1 MESTTKANPLRGG
14 DAKPGASP
22 SRQPSRRKEMVSMP
36 HRAASVP
43 RRMSVILAIALL
55 ALGLTTTG
63 ANASSRYTITTKQ
76 LAPGLVWKSIVDS
89 VGPNRIN
96 ALIVTPSQ
104 ALSLDTATATA
115 TMPGNARTSAMATA
129 HKALAGINGDF
140 GASDGRPTH
149 PFMDD
154 GDLRV
159 SGDH

>member
-1 MESTTKANPLRGG
+1 
-14 DAKPGASP
+14 
-22 SRQPSRRKEMVSMP
+22 MP

-43 RRMSVILAIALL
+43 RRMSVILAIAVL

-115 TMPGNARTSAMATA
+115 TMPGNARTSAMAGSTWVPNPA
-129 HKALAGINGDF
+129 WRSWCK
-140 GASDGRPTH
+140 PV
-149 PFMDD
+149 
-154 GDLRV
+154 V
-159 SGDH
+159 SIDVT